1 MICPRCQ
8 SGETYPTQQTTQLG
22 YRVFRCR
29 TCQNRFNERT
39 GTAFN
44 HLQFPVAS
52 ELAARSKVGQADG
65 GI

>member
-8 SGETYPTQQTTQLG
+8 SGTQQTTQLG

-44 HLQFPVAS
+44 HLQFPTDVV
-52 ELAARSKVGQADG
+52 LLVVL
-65 GI
+65 